1 MKTRNA
7 ITKLITKT
15 MAVAA
20 LAAAGLLC
28 ATGWLQAVQAQ
39 TGDGSVKFIS
49 YASIGMV
56 HGERARLTVSNT
68 QESSGT
74 LSLSF
79 SYYMAHQS
87 HSTLSDPF
95 YETEWMQ
102 VPRGELRFS
111 EIRRED
117 LKTEGEPETGR
128 AQMIVRLSIVAPA
141 GSNPDHILG
150 SVEVTKDEAQGDG
163 STQIDSKYRLIIVA
177 AQRSKQL
184 APISFLPGERLSY
197 TFINPNE
204 EGSQP
209 VRVST
214 YGYDGMGR
222 LVSQTDP
229 VQLRPGEFYIANIK
243 REDLRVPGEELTGR
257 LPVSTVIE
265 VVSMDGSVRPV
276 NLHVSMERVDR
287 TGSSSGGTYY
297 TGTVSVSGDGF

>member
-15 MAVAA
+15 MAVAV

-28 ATGWLQAVQAQ
+28 ATGWLQPVQAQ

-68 QESSGT
+68 EESSGT

-79 SYYMAHQS
+79 SYYLAHQS
-87 HSTLSDPF
+87 HATLSDPF

-111 EIRRED
+111 EVRRED
-117 LKTEGEPETGR
+117 LKTEGEPKTGR
-128 AQMIVRLSIVAPA
+128 AQMIVRLNMIAPA
-141 GSNPDHILG
+141 GSNPEHFLG
-150 SVEVTKDEAQGDG
+150 SVEVTKDDALGDG
-163 STQIDSKYRLIIVA
+163 STQLDTKYGMIILA
-177 AQRSKQL
+177 AKRSKHL
-184 APISFLPGERLSY
+184 HPISFLPGERLSY

-204 EGSQP
+204 EGSQAA
-209 VRVST
+209 RVTT
-214 YGYDGMGR
+214 YTYDGMGR
-222 LVSQTDP
+222 LISQTDP
-229 VQLRPGEFYIANIK
+229 VRLQPGEWYIVNIK

-257 LPVSTVIE
+257 LLVSTVIE

-276 NLHVSMERVDR
+276 NLHVSTERVDR
-287 TGSSSGGTYY
+287 SGSSSSGPYF
-297 TGTVSVSGDGF
+297 TGSVTVSGDGF

>member
-1 MKTRNA
+1 MKIRNA

-28 ATGWLQAVQAQ
+28 ATSWLQPVQAQ

-49 YASIGMV
+49 YASIGVV
-56 HGERARLTVSNT
+56 HGEKARLTVSNT
-68 QESSGT
+68 EESAGT
-74 LSLSF
+74 LKLSF

-87 HSTLSDPF
+87 HTTLNDPF
-95 YETEWMQ
+95 YETEWME

-128 AQMIVRLSIVAPA
+128 AQMIVRVSIIAPA
-141 GSNPDHILG
+141 GFDPEQILG

-163 STQIDSKYRLIIVA
+163 STQIDSKHRLIILA
-177 AQRSKQL
+177 AKRSKQL
-184 APISFLPGERLSY
+184 HPISLFPGERLSY
-197 TFINPNE
+197 TLINPNE
-204 EGSQP
+204 EGSQAAS
-209 VRVST
+209 VTT
-214 YGYDGMGR
+214 YTYDGMGR
-222 LVSQTDP
+222 LISQTDP
-229 VQLRPGEFYIANIK
+229 VRLQPGECYIVNIK

-257 LPVSTVIE
+257 LPVSTVIQ
-265 VVSMDGSVRPV
+265 VVSLDGSTRPV
-276 NLHVSMERVDR
+276 NIHVSMERVDR
-287 TGSSSGGTYY
+287 TGSSSAGTYY

>member
-7 ITKLITKT
+7 ITNLITKT

-20 LAAAGLLC
+20 LAAGLLC
-28 ATGWLQAVQAQ
+28 ATAWLQPVQAQ

-56 HGERARLTVSNT
+56 HGERARLMVSNT
-68 QESSGT
+68 GESTGT

-79 SYYMAHQS
+79 SYYLAHQS
-87 HSTLSDPF
+87 HATLSDPF
-95 YETEWMQ
+95 YETELME

-128 AQMIVRLSIVAPA
+128 AQMIVKVNIVAPA
-141 GSNPDHILG
+141 GFDPEHILG

-163 STQIDSKYRLIIVA
+163 STQIDSKYRLIILA
-177 AQRSKQL
+177 AKRSKQL
-184 APISFLPGERLSY
+184 HPISFFPGERLSY
-197 TFINPNE
+197 TFINPKE
-204 EGSQP
+204 EGSQAA
-209 VRVST
+209 RVTT
-214 YGYDGMGR
+214 YTYDGMGR
-222 LVSQTDP
+222 LTSQTDP
-229 VQLRPGEFYIANIK
+229 VQLQPGECYIVNIK

-257 LPVSTVIE
+257 LLVSTVIE

-287 TGSSSGGTYY
+287 SGSSSSGTYF
-297 TGTVSVSGDGF
+297 TGSVTVSGDGF